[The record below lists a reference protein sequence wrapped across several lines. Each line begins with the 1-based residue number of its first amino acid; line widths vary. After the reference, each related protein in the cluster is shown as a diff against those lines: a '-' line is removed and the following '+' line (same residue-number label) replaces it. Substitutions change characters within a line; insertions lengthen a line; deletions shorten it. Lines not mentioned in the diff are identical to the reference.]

1 MKTMASMTKAEH
13 FVPPPIGST
22 FTTVQH
28 STGSFGSGDVQLQFT
43 RGERMWEGRQVITFT
58 SLRGTL
64 VIAPDGAWLAILG
77 AGDKPVMRWDP
88 PINLDWPLVVGKT
101 WISSYRVIDAADR
114 SIPVIST
121 WKIEAYEDVSVPAG
135 TYKAFK
141 VVYSDT
147 TGTRDTS
154 WFSFELGI
162 WVMQSIKRAASSPM
176 GAGTQEAEVVSQT
189 IRK

>member
-1 MKTMASMTKAEH
+1 MASMTKAEH

-147 TGTRDTS
+147 TGTKDTS